1 MGDLQVDA
9 SLNSINISWN
19 PLPSPI
25 VNQAINQA
33 YTVVAN
39 SSSNQLIFSTKE
51 THLIFN
57 SSAITPKCE
66 VFNFSVTGL
75 YDTVSTPYTG
85 DSCSV
90 PSHLLN
96 QMIPS
101 ELDINTLESSLS
113 YELIK
118 ESIGRVSL
126 TVIFKV
132 S

>member
-25 VNQAINQA
+25 VNQAINQT

-57 SSAITPKCE
+57 SSAIAPKCE

-90 PSHLLN
+90 LSHLLN
-96 QMIPS
+96 QMIQS

-126 TVIFKV
+126 TVVFKV